1 MIPLEAASG
10 DTHSASGRAF
20 PRESGILLHPTSL
33 PGRFGIG
40 DLGDEAYHFVDY
52 LAAAGQHLWQLLPL
66 GPVGYRSS
74 PYQCLSAFAGNP
86 LLIAPARLVDQ
97 GLLDRSDLE
106 AVPDFPEDHVDFVTV
121 EAFKRKL
128 LKRSFEAFDGV
139 RGLRLRQPFE
149 AFCTEHSGWLDDF
162 SLFMAIKEAHGFTAW
177 NTWEDDVRKRRP
189 QAMERSSRVLERD
202 IRRYKYEQF
211 VFFEQWSELKRRCAA
226 KNVRLVGDIPIFVAL
241 DSDSVWEHP
250 EMFWLD
256 LSGRPVVVAGVPP
269 DYFSKTGQLWDN
281 PLYRWDVMAR
291 DGYRWWIDRFRATL
305 AFVDVVRIDHF
316 RGFEKYWEIPAGSRT
331 AVDGKWVEGPGAA
344 FFERLIA
351 ALGNVPII
359 AEDLGIITPEVVALR
374 EKFGF
379 PGMRV
384 LQFAFISGQADDI
397 HLPHNYPRNCVA
409 YTGTHDNETVVGW
422 FRGEGKKATTLSD
435 ATQERERQ
443 RALAYTGTD
452 GSEINWDLM
461 RLASMS
467 VANSVVFPLQ
477 DVLGLGNEAR
487 MNTPATVS
495 GNWTWRLRSDML
507 GEGPRDRLAELTAV
521 YGR

>member
-1 MIPLEAASG
+1 MIPPEAAS
-10 DTHSASGRAF
+10 SGVF

-40 DLGDEAYHFVDY
+40 DLGDEAYHFVDF
-52 LAAAGQHLWQLLPL
+52 LAAAGQHLWQMLPL

-74 PYQCLSAFAGNP
+74 PYQSVSAFAGNP
-86 LLIAPARLVDQ
+86 LLIAPSRLFDQ
-97 GLLDRSDLE
+97 GLLDKSDLE
-106 AVPDFPEDHVDFVTV
+106 TVPNFPEDHVDFDAVA
-121 EAFKRKL
+121 AFKGIL
-128 LKRSFEAFDGV
+128 LERSFEVFEGA
-139 RGLRLRQPFE
+139 RGQRLRQAFE
-149 AFCTEHSGWLDDF
+149 AFCTQHASWLDDF
-162 SLFMAIKEAHGFTAW
+162 SLFMAVKEAHGFTAW
-177 NTWEDDVRKRRP
+177 NTWEEDIRNRGR
-189 QAMERSSRVLERD
+189 QAMERWSRTLARD
-202 IRRYKYEQF
+202 IRRHKYEQF
-211 VFFEQWSELKRRCAA
+211 VLFEQWSELKRRCAE
-226 KNVRLVGDIPIFVAL
+226 KRVRLVGDIPIFVAL
-241 DSDSVWEHP
+241 DSDSVWAHP
-250 EMFWLD
+250 EMFWLEQ
-256 LSGRPVVVAGVPP
+256 SGRPIVVAGVPP

-281 PLYRWDVMAR
+281 PLYHWDVMAR
-291 DGYRWWIDRFRATL
+291 DGYRWWMDRFRATL
-305 AFVDVVRIDHF
+305 EFVDVVRIDHF
-316 RGFEKYWEIPAGSRT
+316 RGFEKYWEIPAGSLT
-331 AVDGKWVEGPGAA
+331 AVDGRWVDGPGEA
-344 FFERLIA
+344 FFDTLSA

-359 AEDLGIITPEVVALR
+359 AEDLGIITPEVIALR

-422 FRGEGKKATTLSD
+422 FSGEDRKATTISG
-435 ATQERERQ
+435 AAQEKERR

-452 GSEINWDLM
+452 GSEINWDLI

-467 VANSVVFPLQ
+467 VANTVIFPLQ

-507 GEGPRDRLAELTAV
+507 AEAPRDRLAELTAV